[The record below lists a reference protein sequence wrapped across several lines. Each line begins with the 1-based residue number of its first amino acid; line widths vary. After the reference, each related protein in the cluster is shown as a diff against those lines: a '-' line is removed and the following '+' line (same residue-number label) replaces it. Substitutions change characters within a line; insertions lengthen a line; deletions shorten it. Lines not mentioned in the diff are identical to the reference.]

1 MKKII
6 TGIVLTS
13 MLWAASPADAATTQI
28 KIDDVVLKTDAA
40 PELKNNRTM
49 VPLRVISENLGT
61 QVQWSNSKITL
72 TLNKDT
78 ITLNP
83 DSKTVI
89 KNGKTEQLEVK
100 PYLKSD
106 RIYLPI
112 RFFAETFGSQ
122 VDYKQ
127 GVVSIV
133 TEPLL
138 LENEK
143 VNTLRYEYHMTMGGI
158 IQEIKGNA
166 YNKAIYKIFQ
176 EQKGDKVD
184 EPKEYYWHFNL
195 DSPGSYYKLGQ
206 YDFMSIDNKS
216 VEQFDIYTLNGPF
229 PEELLEGYSEYLL
242 HNFDEN
248 SWYIFSDN
256 AVQAIQRLMNAA
268 TTNGFNKIIS
278 NTVV

>member
-28 KIDDVVLKTDAA
+28 KIDDVVLKTDAV

-49 VPLRVISENLGT
+49 VPLRVISENLGA
-61 QVQWSNSKITL
+61 QVQWNDSKITL
-72 TLNKDT
+72 TLNEDT

-83 DSKTVI
+83 NSKTVI

-176 EQKGDKVD
+176 VQKGDKVD

-206 YDFMSIDNKS
+206 YDFMSFDNKS
-216 VEQFDIYTLNGPF
+216 IEQFDIYTLNGPF
-229 PEELLEGYSEYLL
+229 PEELLEGYSKYLL

-256 AVQAIQRLMNAA
+256 AVQSIQRLMNAA
-268 TTNGFNKIIS
+268 TNNGFNKIIS
-278 NTVV
+278 NTVL

>member
-13 MLWAASPADAATTQI
+13 MLWAASPADAAKTQI
-28 KIDDVVLKTDAA
+28 KIDDVVLKTDAV
-40 PELKNNRTM
+40 PEFKNNRTM
-49 VPLRVISENLGT
+49 VPLRVISENLGA
-61 QVQWSNSKITL
+61 QVQWNDSKITL
-72 TLNKDT
+72 TLNEDT

-83 DSKTVI
+83 NSKTVI

-206 YDFMSIDNKS
+206 YDFMSFDNKS
-216 VEQFDIYTLNGPF
+216 IEQFDIYTLNGPF
-229 PEELLEGYSEYLL
+229 PEELLEGYSKYLL

-256 AVQAIQRLMNAA
+256 AVQSIQRLMNAA
-268 TTNGFNKIIS
+268 TNNGFNKIIS
-278 NTVV
+278 NTVL